1 MATGE
6 ELGRLAWEHWGKNGV
21 AVFPCG
27 DKGAQKKVPL
37 CFWKQ
42 DASCD
47 KDTIIQLFAAR
58 GDRAKYIG
66 AVMGE
71 DSGLFAVDFDLY
83 KGKGAKAY
91 LETLLLAK
99 CLPPTRVH
107 KTMSGGLHYIYFA
120 PDGVPV
126 PRNSVPAD
134 GVEIRGQ
141 GGYII
146 VPPTDNYSVESS
158 ETVEAP
164 IALINRLARA
174 DAAFKALSVSG
185 LVSKIISG
193 ESFHEALTSIA
204 AKLHSKGEEPA
215 KIMKTMQEAMEA
227 SVAANPRHH
236 RHDRWLAIMEG
247 KDGELARLS
256 ESAYRKYNP
265 RRDQVDVDT
274 VAGAVVEAVTNRN
287 RDVTLGGFFSAV
299 PNAFS
304 GKTFKNPARVKKSGA
319 AANPATAAAPA
330 VDEFPFERAYTASK
344 VEDEDNRNFLI
355 YPLIME
361 GDVVVLSAEPK
372 AGKTLTAMSICLHA
386 AAGVAFGDLTPL
398 DSKGNLKKIPIVYFA
413 LEGQGA
419 VRKRIKGWLA
429 MYKQRYNLSGDPD
442 DLRIFVVER
451 PINLAVAEAKQEL
464 VDKLMLTEAYFKRRG
479 WGGIG
484 MVVFDTLTKAMPG
497 KDQNSVEDTSEVFNV
512 VDMMREVDLNPAVMF
527 IHHNNK
533 NSKSP
538 RGSSNILAEPDTI
551 IAVSKAEAP
560 VMLNG
565 QAVDVVEMSIYMA
578 RAIDDGQVY
587 RFANHNVE
595 IGENS
600 QGIME
605 SAPVQEVLENY
616 QALPTQAQATI
627 ATAVQASKRE
637 FYEVLWTALSDAPG
651 MSLTFGQAVA
661 RLKERGKER
670 ALAYYSQHVNVN
682 TKEGATAAWKVLL
695 HTNQVPPSMQGMAFY
710 VTENGIA
717 MEIDLGQP
725 KARGA

>member
-6 ELGRLAWEHWGKNGV
+6 ELGRLAWEHWGRHGV
-21 AVFPCG
+21 PVFPCG
-27 DKGAQKKVPL
+27 DKGEQKKVPL
-37 CFWKQ
+37 CMWKQ
-42 DASCD
+42 EASCD
-47 KDTIIQLFAAR
+47 EDTIIQLFAHR
-58 GDRAKYIG
+58 GARAKYIG
-66 AVMGE
+66 AAMGE

-91 LETLLLAK
+91 MDTLLLAK

-107 KTMSGGLHYIYFA
+107 ETMSGGLHYLYFA
-120 PDGVPV
+120 PDGLPV

-146 VPPTDNYSVESS
+146 VPPTVGYSVQSS

-164 IALINRLARA
+164 VALINRLARA
-174 DAAFKALSVSG
+174 DAAFKSLSVSG
-185 LVSKIISG
+185 LVSKIIAG

-204 AKLHSKGEEPA
+204 AKLHSKGDDPA
-215 KIMKTMQEAMEA
+215 KIMKTMQDAMEA

-265 RRDQVDVDT
+265 RRDQVDVNA
-274 VAGAVVEAVTNRN
+274 VAETVVEAVTNRN
-287 RDVTLGGFFSAV
+287 RDVTVGGFFAAV
-299 PNAFS
+299 PNAFT
-304 GKTFKNPARVKKSGA
+304 GKTFKNPAATAKKEGA
-319 AANPATAAAPA
+319 AAKPAKAVAPT
-330 VDEFPFERAYTASK
+330 VDEFPFERSYTASK
-344 VEDEDNRNFLI
+344 VEDEENKNFLI
-355 YPLIME
+355 YPLVME
-361 GDVVVLSAEPK
+361 GDVIVLSAEPK

-398 DSKGNLKKIPIVYFA
+398 DAKGNLKKIPIVYFA

-419 VRKRIKGWLA
+419 VRKRIKGWLS
-429 MYKQRYNLSGDPD
+429 MYKARYNLSDDPD

-451 PINLAVAEAKQEL
+451 PINLAAGEAKQEL
-464 VDKLMLTEAYFKRRG
+464 VDKLMLTEAFFKRKG

-551 IAVSKAEAP
+551 VSVNKVDEP
-560 VMLNG
+560 VMMNG
-565 QAVDVVEMSIYMA
+565 QPVDVVEMSIYMA

-587 RFANHNVE
+587 RFATHNVE

-605 SAPVQEVLENY
+605 RAPVQEVLENY
-616 QALPTQAQATI
+616 QAMPSQAQATI

-651 MSLTFGQAVA
+651 MQLTFGQAVA
-661 RLKERGKER
+661 RLKEKGKER
-670 ALAYYSQHVNVN
+670 ALAYYNQHVNTN
-682 TKEGATAAWKVLL
+682 TKEGAAAAWNVLL
-695 HTNQVPPSMQGMAFY
+695 NYKQVPASMQGMTFY
-710 VTENGIA
+710 VGDNGIG
-717 MEIDLGQP
+717 MEIDLGQ
-725 KARGA
+725 KAKGA

>member
-6 ELGRLAWEHWGKNGV
+6 ELGRLAWEHWGRHGV
-21 AVFPCG
+21 PVFPCG
-27 DKGAQKKVPL
+27 DKGEQKKVPL
-37 CFWKQ
+37 CRWKEA
-42 DASCD
+42 ASCD
-47 KDTIIQLFAAR
+47 KDTIIQLFAHR
-58 GDRAKYIG
+58 GARAKYIG
-66 AVMGE
+66 AAMGE

-91 LETLLLAK
+91 MDTLLLAK

-107 KTMSGGLHYIYFA
+107 ETMSGGLHYLYFA
-120 PDGVPV
+120 PDGLPV

-146 VPPTDNYSVESS
+146 VPPTVGYSVQSS

-164 IALINRLARA
+164 VALINRLARA
-174 DAAFKALSVSG
+174 DAAFKSLSVSG
-185 LVSKIISG
+185 LVSKIIAG

-204 AKLHSKGEEPA
+204 AKLHSKGDDPA
-215 KIMKTMQEAMEA
+215 KIMKTMQDAMEA

-265 RRDQVDVDT
+265 RRDQVDVNA
-274 VAGAVVEAVTNRN
+274 VAETVVEAVTNRN
-287 RDVTLGGFFSAV
+287 RDVTVGGFFAAV
-299 PNAFS
+299 PNAFT
-304 GKTFKNPARVKKSGA
+304 GKTFKNPAAIAKKEGA
-319 AANPATAAAPA
+319 AAKPAKAVAPT
-330 VDEFPFERAYTASK
+330 VDEFPFERSYTASK
-344 VEDEDNRNFLI
+344 VEDEENKNFLI
-355 YPLIME
+355 YPLVME
-361 GDVVVLSAEPK
+361 GDVIVLSAEPK

-398 DSKGNLKKIPIVYFA
+398 DAKGNLKKIPIVYFA

-419 VRKRIKGWLA
+419 VRKRIKGWLS
-429 MYKQRYNLSGDPD
+429 MYKARYNLSDDPD

-451 PINLAVAEAKQEL
+451 PINLAVGEAKQEL
-464 VDKLMLTEAYFKRRG
+464 VDKLMLTEAFFKRKG

-551 IAVSKAEAP
+551 VSVNKVDEP
-560 VMLNG
+560 VMMNG
-565 QAVDVVEMSIYMA
+565 QPVDVVEMSIYMA

-587 RFANHNVE
+587 RFATHNVE

-605 SAPVQEVLENY
+605 RAPVQEVLENY
-616 QALPTQAQATI
+616 QAMPSQAQATI

-651 MSLTFGQAVA
+651 MQLTFGQAVA
-661 RLKERGKER
+661 RLKEKGKER
-670 ALAYYSQHVNVN
+670 ALAYYNQHVNTN
-682 TKEGATAAWKVLL
+682 TKEGAAAAWNVLL
-695 HTNQVPPSMQGMAFY
+695 NYKQVPASMQGMTFY
-710 VTENGIA
+710 VGDSGIG
-717 MEIDLGQP
+717 MEIDLGQ
-725 KARGA
+725 KAKGA